1 MNERIRQLARKAGEY
16 VNEVYTPP
24 VRSKTPGKIWED
36 GHIDWH
42 TQFNQK
48 FAELIV
54 RECGQ
59 VVSVEIEEN
68 CRPSDDWGRDD
79 WEQGYVSGMLA
90 ATRFMKAHFGIE
102 EWS

>member
-1 MNERIRQLARKAGEY
+1 MNERIKQLAEQAGDY

-42 TQFNQK
+42 TQFNEK

-54 RECGQ
+54 RECALTAGLMEHEGRPNIGAQ
-59 VVSVEIEEN
+59 ILDNFGVE
-68 CRPSDDWGRDD
+68 S
-79 WEQGYVSGMLA
+79 
-90 ATRFMKAHFGIE
+90 
-102 EWS
+102 